1 MFSPWSSPVASSGGR
16 PSRVR
21 WHWVLQACAAGSAY
35 TGLAVITVNKYLNGY
50 PHYTSWHGTAGVLL
64 CGVVAL
70 QIAGG
75 IAVQDPDLLP
85 FKLRPVLLK
94 RLHAVSGTATYLGGL
109 TTVFLAL
116 HSSWF
121 VANVPGSTVWAASV
135 AVLAVQ
141 AAYVLVQIARNHVA
155 PMFKRA

>member
-1 MFSPWSSPVASSGGR
+1 MFSPWSSPVTSGGHS
-16 PSRVR
+16 SRVR

-35 TGLAVITVNKYLNGY
+35 TGLAVITVNKYLNSYG
-50 PHYTSWHGTAGVLL
+50 HYTSWHRTVGVLL

-75 IAVQDPDLLP
+75 IGLQDPELLP
-85 FKLRPVLLK
+85 FKVRRVLLK
-94 RLHAVSGTATYLGGL
+94 RMHAVSGTVTYFGGL

-116 HSSWF
+116 YSGWF
-121 VANVPGSTVWAASV
+121 VANVPNSTVWGASA

-141 AAYVLVQIARNHVA
+141 AAYVLVQIARNHVI
-155 PMFKRA
+155 PMFKRM